1 MNWEEIQH
9 HMEPDN
15 IGIAPMGIKLAVF
28 AVLFIGIIAAG
39 IYFDTRE
46 QLKVLETHEKKE
58 VELKGIF
65 QIKADHQ
72 HVSTLH
78 IGSQLG

>member
-1 MNWEEIQH
+1 MNWEELQH

-15 IGIAPMGIKLAVF
+15 IGTAPMAVKLGVF

-46 QLKVLETHEKKE
+46 QLKVL
-58 VELKGIF
+58 
-65 QIKADHQ
+65 
-72 HVSTLH
+72 
-78 IGSQLG
+78 